1 MFLSFE
7 FIKFKIIEIIV
18 NESKVELKVIIILIF
33 FLWLIFIIGNY
44 YMGVINLYVLY
55 KCYF

>member
-7 FIKFKIIEIIV
+7 FIKFKIIGIIV

-33 FLWLIFIIGNY
+33 F
-44 YMGVINLYVLY
+44 
-55 KCYF
+55 